1 MPATPIV
8 RAKEVLD
15 DSSVIEIVV
24 WRVPV
29 PVPPCTHSF
38 KYRLYFGALGQCR
51 VRYDNE
57 RGKGDHR
64 HFDGIEE
71 PYRFVTV
78 NQLLDDFQ
86 RAVENWRRQ
95 YESSD

>member
-1 MPATPIV
+1 MPATPII

-29 PVPPCTHSF
+29 LLPPCTHSF
-38 KYRLYFGALGQCR
+38 KYRLYFGALGQHR

-57 RGKGDHR
+57 RGKGDHC
-64 HFDGIEE
+64 HFNDIEE

-78 NQLLDDFQ
+78 NQLLDDLQ